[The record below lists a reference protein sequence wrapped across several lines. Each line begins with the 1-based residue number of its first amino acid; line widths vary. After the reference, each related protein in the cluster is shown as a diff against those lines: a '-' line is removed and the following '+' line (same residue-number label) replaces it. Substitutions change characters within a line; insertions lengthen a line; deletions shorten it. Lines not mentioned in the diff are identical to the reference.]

1 MHLLLHLVLRV
12 TLMTLTTMA
21 SVPAERPLA
30 DSSTEPK
37 TGMTYSVNLVLSERG
52 LNPAKPK
59 GNLKCVVRN
68 DTSKPVEVPVGYD
81 GEQVLLRSGQLTLH
95 PAFSIRD
102 RASPNQE
109 SRLKMAVLRPGQ
121 EQVVFELPL
130 ARILRLDEQAD
141 KEWRW
146 NWPRRPEPP
155 RSPIHRWRQP
165 GFNPQAIFQAKV
177 TVGGE
182 GVLSNTAML
191 QVKEGD
197 PPR

>member
-1 MHLLLHLVLRV
+1 MHLLQHLTLCV
-12 TLMTLTTMA
+12 TTTA
-21 SVPAERPLA
+21 VATFAAVTTERPLA

-37 TGMTYSVNLVLSERG
+37 SGMTYSVNLVLSERE

-59 GNLKCVVRN
+59 GTLECVVQN

-95 PAFSIRD
+95 PAFSSRD
-102 RASPNQE
+102 QSSPKQE
-109 SRLKMAVLRPGQ
+109 NRLKMAVLRPGQ

-141 KEWRW
+141 REWSW

-155 RSPIHRWRQP
+155 RSPIHRWRHP
-165 GFNPQAIFQAKV
+165 GFNPQAVFQAKI

-182 GVLSNTAML
+182 EVLSTTAVL